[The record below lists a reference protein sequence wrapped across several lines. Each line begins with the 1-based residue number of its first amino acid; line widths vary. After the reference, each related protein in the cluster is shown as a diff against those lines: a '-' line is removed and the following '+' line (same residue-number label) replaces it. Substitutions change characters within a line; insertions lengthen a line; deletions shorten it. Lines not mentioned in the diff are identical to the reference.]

1 MSGSGVPSPSTAVT
15 DSRLAALC
23 AQKTQEAFLNY
34 QERFHAI
41 SRRARERFL
50 TRNWSD
56 SYADAAERLQL
67 YTSVLAK
74 LTSEIQDLMG
84 SRLEKHSVWVAI
96 KAVYSSLIA
105 QSSEWEIAESFFN
118 SLTRRV
124 FATAGVDQAIEFV
137 DTDFDAPPTSS
148 LGEVRRVY
156 SGTTLPELL
165 CSALTDP
172 TVGGFAEG
180 SWANLHVAAQ
190 LAAKRIQE
198 AIPDRNTA
206 CDGSSAPRP
215 VSLEIIGSFFYRGR
229 GAYLV
234 GCAFADQERRK
245 RLPLALCLR
254 HDDDRGIALDAVLL
268 GEVDLAILFSYTR
281 AYFRVD
287 TGCPYQLVRSLR
299 ELMPRKRLVDLYNAI
314 GYNRHGKTEFY
325 RDFVAHLQK
334 SSDCFT
340 VAEGARGMVMLVF
353 TLPSY
358 DVVFKVIKD
367 HFDFPKDTSR
377 REVMRRYRLVFEHD
391 RAGRLV
397 EAHEFEHLRIA
408 RERFE
413 PALLDELCRDAAN
426 TVCVEGNDILIAH
439 AYVERR
445 IRPLNLFLAEADA
458 GTRVTAAQDYGQAI
472 KDLAASNIF
481 PGDILTKNFG
491 VTRQGRVVFYDYD
504 ELCFLTDCNFRDM
517 PQSTTYEEEISAE
530 PWFSVRENDIFPE
543 EFPKFLRLPGPAQG
557 ALFERHGDLF
567 RADFWRS
574 VQCRL
579 RAGEILE
586 VFPYGPERRLAHL
599 RVEGTGL

>member
-1 MSGSGVPSPSTAVT
+1 MSSSGVPSASVT

-23 AQKTQEAFLNY
+23 ARKAEDAFLNY

-50 TRNWSD
+50 TRNWSA

-74 LTSEIQDLMG
+74 LTTEIHDLMG
-84 SRLEKHSVWVAI
+84 PRLEKHSVWVAI

-137 DTDFDAPPTSS
+137 DTDFDAPPSSS
-148 LGEVRRVY
+148 LGEVQRVY
-156 SGTTLPELL
+156 AGATLPEHL
-165 CSALTDP
+165 CAALTDP
-172 TVGGFAEG
+172 AVGGFADD
-180 SWANLHVAAQ
+180 SWANLRRAAQ
-190 LAAKRIQE
+190 LAAARIQE
-198 AIPDRNTA
+198 AIAERNIA
-206 CDGSSAPRP
+206 RDGLSAPHH

-234 GCAFADQERRK
+234 GRAFANQHRGTSV
-245 RLPLALCLR
+245 PLALCLR
-254 HDDDRGIALDAVLL
+254 HDDDNGITLDAVLL

-314 GYNRHGKTEFY
+314 GHNRHGKTEFY

-334 SSDCFT
+334 SSDRFT
-340 VAEGARGMVMLVF
+340 VADGARGMVMLVF

-391 RAGRLV
+391 RGGRLV

-413 PALLDELCRDAAN
+413 PALLDELCRDAGN
-426 TVCVEGNDILIAH
+426 TVRIEGNDVLIGH

-445 IRPLNLFLAEADA
+445 IRPLNLFLTEAGA
-458 GTRVTAAQDYGQAI
+458 AARVTAAQDYGQAI

-557 ALFERHGDLF
+557 ALFERHADLF

-574 VQCRL
+574 VQCQL

-586 VFPYGPERRLAHL
+586 VFPYGPERRLSLEQSA
-599 RVEGTGL
+599 